1 MLFIPTM
8 HFGIHK
14 CRFPCLF
21 IQIHSLFFSCH
32 FRLDVVEE
40 LKRSTSTNGFEEKNG
55 IQGEDEITPS
65 QRQNLDP
72 VSEKWSNKEYKI
84 LKYAKNIPPNHPI
97 RVARAV
103 PNTAM
108 NTHHYKYSSTHLN
121 SNITPFD
128 YVNQTSLHVIRL
140 QVINGK

>member
-1 MLFIPTM
+1 M

-14 CRFPCLF
+14 CRFV
-21 IQIHSLFFSCH
+21 HSFNNDLSFYSTCH
-32 FRLDVVEE
+32 FRLDVIEE
-40 LKRSTSTNGFEEKNG
+40 LKRSSSTKDYEEKNET
-55 IQGEDEITPS
+55 QGEYEITLS
-65 QRQNLDP
+65 QRQNLNP
-72 VSEKWSNKEYKI
+72 VFGNWSKKEYKI
-84 LKYAKNIPPNHPI
+84 LKYAKNIPPSHPI

-108 NTHHYKYSSTHLN
+108 NTHHYNYSSTHLN

>member
-1 MLFIPTM
+1 MSIYLFKNDLSFCSP
-8 HFGIHK
+8 
-14 CRFPCLF
+14 
-21 IQIHSLFFSCH
+21 CH
-32 FRLDVVEE
+32 FRLDVIEE
-40 LKRSTSTNGFEEKNG
+40 LQTSSSAKGFDEKNER
-55 IQGEDEITPS
+55 QGEDEISLS

-72 VSEKWSNKEYKI
+72 VFEKWSNKEYKI
-84 LKYAKNIPPNHPI
+84 LKYAKNIPPKHPI

-140 QVINGK
+140 QVINGKYSKCISTNIHI

>member
-1 MLFIPTM
+1 M
-8 HFGIHK
+8 
-14 CRFPCLF
+14 CCLF
-21 IQIHSLFFSCH
+21 QQCILGYLNVDLFVQIHLSLCFTCH
-32 FRLDVVEE
+32 FRLDVIEE
-40 LKRSTSTNGFEEKNG
+40 LKTSSSAKGFDYKNET
-55 IQGEDEITPS
+55 QGEDEILLS

-72 VSEKWSNKEYKI
+72 VFENWSNKEYKI
-84 LKYAKNIPPNHPI
+84 LKYAKNIPPKHPI

-103 PNTAM
+103 PNTAI
-108 NTHHYKYSSTHLN
+108 NTHHYKLSRTHLN

>member
-1 MLFIPTM
+1 MI
-8 HFGIHK
+8 
-14 CRFPCLF
+14 
-21 IQIHSLFFSCH
+21 
-32 FRLDVVEE
+32 EE
-40 LKRSTSTNGFEEKNG
+40 LKASSSGKDFEEKNAT
-55 IQGEDEITPS
+55 QGKDEKEE
-65 QRQNLDP
+65 NLDP
-72 VSEKWSNKEYKI
+72 VFEKWSKKEYKI

>member
-8 HFGIHK
+8 HFRIHK
-14 CRFPCLF
+14 CRFVQNHLSPC
-21 IQIHSLFFSCH
+21 STCH
-32 FRLDVVEE
+32 FRLDLIEE
-40 LKRSTSTNGFEEKNG
+40 LKTSSSTKGFDETNET
-55 IQGEDEITPS
+55 QGEDEISLS

-72 VSEKWSNKEYKI
+72 IFEKWSNKEYKI

-128 YVNQTSLHVIRL
+128 YINQTSLHVIRL

>member
-8 HFGIHK
+8 HLGKHK
-14 CRFPCLF
+14 CRFVYSF
-21 IQIHSLFFSCH
+21 KNNSSSYSICH
-32 FRLDVVEE
+32 FRLDVIEE
-40 LKRSTSTNGFEEKNG
+40 LKTSSSAKDFEEKNET
-55 IQGEDEITPS
+55 QGEDEISLS

-72 VSEKWSNKEYKI
+72 VFGNWSNKEYKI
-84 LKYAKNIPPNHPI
+84 LKYAKNIPPKHPI
-97 RVARAV
+97 RVARDV
-103 PNTAM
+103 PNTAI

-121 SNITPFD
+121 SNTTSFD

>member
-1 MLFIPTM
+1 M
-8 HFGIHK
+8 
-14 CRFPCLF
+14 
-21 IQIHSLFFSCH
+21 
-32 FRLDVVEE
+32 
-40 LKRSTSTNGFEEKNG
+40 KRPSSAKDLEEKNET
-55 IQGEDEITPS
+55 QGEDEITLS

-72 VSEKWSNKEYKI
+72 VFEKWSNKEYEI
-84 LKYAKNIPPNHPI
+84 LKYAKNIPPKHPI

-108 NTHHYKYSSTHLN
+108 NTDHNKYSSTHLN

-140 QVINGK
+140 QVINGKYSKYTNTNIYIDNSI

>member
-1 MLFIPTM
+1 M
-8 HFGIHK
+8 
-14 CRFPCLF
+14 
-21 IQIHSLFFSCH
+21 
-32 FRLDVVEE
+32 
-40 LKRSTSTNGFEEKNG
+40 EKNEAK
-55 IQGEDEITPS
+55 GEDRSS

-72 VSEKWSNKEYKI
+72 VFEKWSNKEYKI

-108 NTHHYKYSSTHLN
+108 NTHHYNNSSTHLN
-121 SNITPFD
+121 SNTTPFD